1 MQLTKCNTGVQEASK
16 VMLTEPGTLF
26 LFDLFRLAKVG
37 FLVSLGTALFAGV
50 SRFLFFH
57 F

>member
-1 MQLTKCNTGVQEASK
+1 MREFVRHPE
-16 VMLTEPGTLF
+16 VMLTEPGALF